1 MTRSKPRHAPVSR
14 MLERTEREAMRTGV
28 FVALAAAVLLASCGR
43 SHQVAHAPDP
53 SQAEIDY
60 ALRAEPSPPALAAL
74 FDRSCKNCH
83 GVAGNGAPLV
93 GRTSAWAPRI
103 AARGPDGLLASV
115 KNGRNAMP
123 PRGLCPC
130 TDDDY
135 RAIIAFMSGRPDLFA
150 QSK

>member
-1 MTRSKPRHAPVSR
+1 
-14 MLERTEREAMRTGV
+14 MRPSL
-28 FVALAAAVLLASCGR
+28 FAALTAAVLLASCGR
-43 SHQVAHAPDP
+43 SHQGAHPAGP

-74 FDRSCKNCH
+74 FGRSCKNCH

-93 GRTSAWAPRI
+93 GRTSDWAPRI

-130 TDDDY
+130 ADDDY
-135 RAIIAFMSGRPDLFA
+135 RAIIAFMSGRPDLFRE
-150 QSK
+150 SK

>member
-1 MTRSKPRHAPVSR
+1 MRSGLFA
-14 MLERTEREAMRTGV
+14 
-28 FVALAAAVLLASCGR
+28 ALAVAALLTACGR
-43 SHQVAHAPDP
+43 SHEAARPP
-53 SQAEIDY
+53 SATQAEIDF

-93 GRTSAWAPRI
+93 GQTSAWAPRI
-103 AARGPDGLLASV
+103 VARGPDGLLASV

-135 RAIIAFMSGRPDLFA
+135 RAIIAFMSGRPELFV

>member
-1 MTRSKPRHAPVSR
+1 
-14 MLERTEREAMRTGV
+14 MRRV
-28 FVALAAAVLLASCGR
+28 LFAALAATALLASCGR
-43 SHQVAHAPDP
+43 SHQAGRPPGA

-60 ALRAEPSPPALAAL
+60 ALRAEPSPPALAAK

-83 GVAGNGAPLV
+83 GVAGNGAPLI
-93 GRTSAWAPRI
+93 GQTSAWAPRI

-115 KNGRNAMP
+115 KSGRNAMP
-123 PRGLCPC
+123 PRGLCAC

-135 RAIIAFMSGRPDLFA
+135 RAIIAFMSGRPDLFT